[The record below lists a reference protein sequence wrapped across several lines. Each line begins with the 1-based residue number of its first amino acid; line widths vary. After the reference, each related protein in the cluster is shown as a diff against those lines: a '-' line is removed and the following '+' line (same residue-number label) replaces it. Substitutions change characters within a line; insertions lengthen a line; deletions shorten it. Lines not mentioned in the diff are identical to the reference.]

1 MGATTFSGPL
11 KAGPIRHTTGT
22 TVGEN
27 VKNIGHVV
35 MSQSVEV
42 KNTNVTDL
50 STGIVLPAKSHIIA
64 IDINVEVAFLSLIHI

>member
-1 MGATTFSGPL
+1 AGVQPMSGPTGLIFAMRSRCATTFSGPL

-35 MSQSVEV
+35 MSQ
-42 KNTNVTDL
+42 
-50 STGIVLPAKSHIIA
+50 
-64 IDINVEVAFLSLIHI
+64 